1 MPYLWLTIL
10 NTLRRFTMAFA
21 DPQTVT
27 INAVPQSLVRVK
39 SDGLKS
45 EYKTADE
52 VYKFVISHQESG
64 KRVRHMVR
72 IDKRVVA
79 ADPLTAT
86 NDYKSLGMY
95 IVIDEPEYGFTDAEV
110 NFVKTGL
117 LAWASDANVLKVLAG
132 EH

>member
-1 MPYLWLTIL
+1 
-10 NTLRRFTMAFA
+10 MAFA

-39 SDGLKS
+39 SDGLRS

-52 VYKFVISHQESG
+52 VYKFVLSHQESG
-64 KRVRHMVR
+64 NRTRHMVR

-79 ADPLTAT
+79 ADPLSAV
-86 NDYKSLGMY
+86 NEYKSLGIY
-95 IVIDEPEYGFTDAEV
+95 VVFDEPEYGFSDADIELV
-110 NFVKTGL
+110 FAGL
-117 LAWASDANVLKVLAG
+117 KAWATQANVYKILAG